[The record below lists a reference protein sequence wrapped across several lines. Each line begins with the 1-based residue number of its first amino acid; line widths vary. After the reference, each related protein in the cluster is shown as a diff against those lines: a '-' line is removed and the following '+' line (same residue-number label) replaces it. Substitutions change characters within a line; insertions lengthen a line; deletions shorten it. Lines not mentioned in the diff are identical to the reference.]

1 MIEAGA
7 YLFSIP
13 NGMVGWF
20 LRKRYI
26 EPTADFCFSNTP
38 MRQHSQTVLRWVP
51 TALALGLLAA
61 CSQSPQTQVSEP
73 PDPIAVQP
81 DASPTPTA
89 SAIAPLENPSP
100 TPSVSPRQPK
110 PSIASAPAK
119 QPQAPIASAPA
130 AKPLPLERTPTF
142 RATPRMTGFSP
153 DGNYF
158 IYLESSQDTGA
169 GIPKS
174 VLQLV
179 QLDANRCVE
188 DACVETRYSEK
199 DAGMKITEAEAELLK
214 QTWKVRQDLNL
225 TPPAAGIDIPIVSRS
240 RAVDGSE
247 TVTIRLNNRD
257 LQLKL
262 QQKSTQDKAS
272 MQLGVTYDGQQRS
285 LDSLNNFRDNVLD
298 YSIRQVKVSPD
309 GKRVAVLITATKPT
323 FEGTLG
329 TTLVQGFAL

>member
-1 MIEAGA
+1 M
-7 YLFSIP
+7 
-13 NGMVGWF
+13 W
-20 LRKRYI
+20 
-26 EPTADFCFSNTP
+26 
-38 MRQHSQTVLRWVP
+38 QHSQTVLRWVP

-61 CSQSPQTQVSEP
+61 CSQTPQTQVSEAP
-73 PDPIAVQP
+73 GATAVQP
-81 DASPTPTA
+81 EVSPMPGAT
-89 SAIAPLENPSP
+89 AIAPLGGKSPSP
-100 TPSVSPRQPK
+100 SIAAQQPK
-110 PSIASAPAK
+110 APIASTPTNAALPKESRSTIASAPAN
-119 QPQAPIASAPA
+119 
-130 AKPLPLERTPTF
+130 KPLPLERTPTF

-158 IYLESSQDTGA
+158 VYLESSQDTGA

-179 QLDANRCVE
+179 KLDGNRCVE
-188 DACVETRYSEK
+188 DACVETHYSEK
-199 DAGMKITEAEAELLK
+199 EAGMKLSEAESELLK

-225 TPPAAGIDIPIVSRS
+225 TPPVAGIEIPIVSRS
-240 RAVDGSE
+240 RTVDGSE
-247 TVTIRLNNRD
+247 TVTMRLNNRD
-257 LQLKL
+257 LQLHL

-272 MQLGVTYDGQQRS
+272 MQLGVNYDGQQRS
-285 LDSLNNFRDNVLD
+285 LDTLTNFRDNVLD

>member
-1 MIEAGA
+1 
-7 YLFSIP
+7 
-13 NGMVGWF
+13 
-20 LRKRYI
+20 
-26 EPTADFCFSNTP
+26 
-38 MRQHSQTVLRWVP
+38 
-51 TALALGLLAA
+51 
-61 CSQSPQTQVSEP
+61 
-73 PDPIAVQP
+73 
-81 DASPTPTA
+81 
-89 SAIAPLENPSP
+89 
-100 TPSVSPRQPK
+100 
-110 PSIASAPAK
+110 
-119 QPQAPIASAPA
+119 
-130 AKPLPLERTPTF
+130 
-142 RATPRMTGFSP
+142 MTGFSP

-188 DACVETRYSEK
+188 DACVETHYSEK
-199 DAGMKITEAEAELLK
+199 EAGVKIAEAESELLK

-225 TPPAAGIDIPIVSRS
+225 TPPAAGIDLPIVSRS
-240 RAVDGSE
+240 RAANGSE

-257 LQLKL
+257 LQLQL

-272 MQLGVTYDGQQRS
+272 MQLGVRYDGQQRS

-309 GKRVAVLITATKPT
+309 GKRVAVLITAVKPT

-329 TTLVQGFAL
+329 TTVVQGFAL